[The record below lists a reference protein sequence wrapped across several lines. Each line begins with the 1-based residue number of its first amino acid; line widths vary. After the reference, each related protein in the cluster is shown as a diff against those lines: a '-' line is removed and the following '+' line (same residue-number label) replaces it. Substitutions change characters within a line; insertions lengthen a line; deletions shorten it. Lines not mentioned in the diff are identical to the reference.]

1 MAEAPEIKYLIDD
14 ILAGNTNGYQTF
26 IEHYQRL
33 VCHIVFRMVANKSDR
48 EDLCQEVFIKAYQN
62 LASFQFKSKVST
74 WLATI
79 AYNSCINH
87 LSKRKVLLFD
97 DLVTDEKSLDGFTA
111 DHISPYDYTAD
122 GDIFSRLQK
131 EIEKLPIQYRTIL
144 TLYHLDEMSYAEI
157 GEIMRLPEGTVKS
170 YLFRARKCLK
180 ELLLQEYHQEVL

>member
-1 MAEAPEIKYLIDD
+1 MAEAPDIKYLIDD
-14 ILAGNTNGYQTF
+14 ILAGNTNAYQAF
-26 IEHYQRL
+26 IEQYQRL
-33 VCHIVFRMVANKSDR
+33 VCHIVFRMVADKSDR

-87 LSKRKVLLFD
+87 LSKKKALLFD
-97 DLVTDEKSLDGFTA
+97 DLTAAEQSLDSFAA
-111 DHISPYDYTAD
+111 DHVSPYEHTAS
-122 GDIFSRLQK
+122 GDVAARLQK
-131 EIEKLPIQYRTIL
+131 EIERLPLQYRTIL
-144 TLYHLDEMSYAEI
+144 TLYHLEEMSYAEI

-170 YLFRARKCLK
+170 YLFRARKRLK